1 MHLVTCR
8 HEGRER
14 VGGLHERNVVLLP
27 SDGWPASMLDLI
39 AAGPAFLD
47 RLRQELPRLAARP
60 ELCRTRDRAE
70 LLAPIPRPRKNIMCL
85 GLNYKDHAEE
95 SMRASAIAPGIAL
108 PPASLRSKSLPVEL
122 PEYPVV
128 FTKSPTSVTAPE
140 SNVPAHAG
148 VTHELDWEVELGVVI
163 GTGGRAIPR
172 AEALAHVFGYTVIN
186 DLSARDLQFRHKQ
199 WFLGKSLDG
208 FCPMGP
214 TLVTADEIPDPQAL
228 KLACRVNGVTKQDSS
243 TAQMI
248 FDVATIIETLSRG
261 MTLEPGDV
269 IATGTPAGVGFA
281 RQPPEFLKAG
291 DVVECE
297 IEKIGV
303 LRNCIV

>member
-1 MHLVTCR
+1 MHLVTCLYR
-8 HEGRER
+8 NRER
-14 VGGLHERNVVLLP
+14 IGMLHDGKVALLP
-27 SDGWPASMLDLI
+27 LANFPASMLELI
-39 AAGPAFLD
+39 AAGPALLA
-47 RLRQELPRLAARP
+47 RLRAALPSL
-60 ELCRTRDRAE
+60 TDRVT
-70 LLAPIPRPRKNIMCL
+70 LDQITLRAPIPRPRKNIMCL

-95 SMRASAIAPGIAL
+95 SMRAKG
-108 PPASLRSKSLPVEL
+108 LPVEL

-128 FTKSPTSVTAPE
+128 FTKSPTSVTAPDAT
-140 SNVPAHAG
+140 VPAHAG
-148 VTHELDWEVELGVVI
+148 VTHELDWEVELGVII

-172 AEALAHVFGYTVIN
+172 AQALKHVFGYTVIN

-214 TLVTADEIPDPQAL
+214 VIVTADEIPDPQRL
-228 KLACRVNGVTKQDSS
+228 KLLCRVNGVTKQDSN

-291 DVVECE
+291 DTVECE
-297 IEKIGV
+297 IENIGV
-303 LRNCIV
+303 LRNRII

>member
-1 MHLVTCR
+1 MHLVTCLYR
-8 HEGRER
+8 NRER
-14 VGGLHERNVVLLP
+14 IGILQGNVVVLLP
-27 SDGWPASMLDLI
+27 QQNWPASMLDLI

-47 RLRQELPRLAARP
+47 RLRTELPRLTARVTLN
-60 ELCRTRDRAE
+60 EVE
-70 LLAPIPRPRKNIMCL
+70 LLAPIPRPRKNIICL

-95 SMRASAIAPGIAL
+95 SIRASAIAPGIAL
-108 PPASLRSKSLPVEL
+108 PPASLRSKGLPVEL

-128 FTKSPTSVTAPE
+128 FTKSPTSVTGDGAT
-140 SNVPAHAG
+140 VPAHAG

-163 GTGGRAIPR
+163 GTGGRAISR
-172 AEALAHVFGYTVIN
+172 ARALEHVFGYTVIN
-186 DLSARDLQFRHKQ
+186 DLSARNLQFRHKQ

-228 KLACRVNGVTKQDSS
+228 KLTCRVNGATKQDSS

-248 FDVATIIETLSRG
+248 FDVATIVETLSRG

-291 DVVECE
+291 DTVECE
-297 IEKIGV
+297 IENIGV
-303 LRNCIV
+303 LRNRIG

>member
-1 MHLVTCR
+1 MHLITCH

-14 VGGLHERNVVLLP
+14 VGVLYDRNVVLLP
-27 SDGWPASMLDLI
+27 PDGWPASMLDLI
-39 AAGPAFLD
+39 GAGPAVLD
-47 RLRQELPRLAARP
+47 RLRRELPRLAARP
-60 ELCRTRDRAE
+60 DLCRPRDRVE
-70 LLAPIPRPRKNIMCL
+70 LLAPIPRPRKNIVCL

-95 SMRASAIAPGIAL
+95 SMRAKG
-108 PPASLRSKSLPVEL
+108 LPVEL

-128 FTKSPTSVTAPE
+128 FTKSPTSVTADGAP
-140 SNVPAHAG
+140 VPAHAG
-148 VTHELDWEVELGVVI
+148 ATHELDWEVELGVVI

-172 AEALAHVFGYTVIN
+172 ARAFEHVFGYTVIN

-214 TLVTADEIPDPQAL
+214 ALVTADEIPDPQAL

-248 FDVATIIETLSRG
+248 FDVATIVETLSRG

-281 RQPPEFLKAG
+281 RQPPEFLKPG

-297 IEKIGV
+297 IENIGV
-303 LRNCIV
+303 LRNRIV

>member
-8 HEGRER
+8 HQNRER
-14 VGGLHERNVVLLP
+14 VGVLQGEAIVLLP
-27 SDGWPASMLDLI
+27 QEAGWPASMLDLV
-39 AAGPAFLD
+39 AAGPALLA
-47 RLRQELPRLAARP
+47 RLRAELPRLTTRIAA
-60 ELCRTRDRAE
+60 DKVE

-95 SMRASAIAPGIAL
+95 SARASAIAPGIAL
-108 PPASLRSKSLPVEL
+108 PPTSLWSKNLPVEL
-122 PEYPVV
+122 PEHPVV
-128 FTKSPTSVTAPE
+128 FTKSPTSVTAPGAD
-140 SNVPAHAG
+140 VPAHAG

-163 GTGGRAIPR
+163 GMGGRAIPR
-172 AEALAHVFGYTVIN
+172 AQALAHVFGYTVIN

-214 TLVTADEIPDPQAL
+214 AIVTTDGIPDPQAL
-228 KLACRVNGVTKQDSS
+228 RLACRVNGVAKQSSS
-243 TAQMI
+243 TPQMI
-248 FDVATIIETLSRG
+248 FNLATIVETLSRG

-281 RQPPEFLKAG
+281 RQPPEFLKSG

-297 IEKIGV
+297 IETIGV
-303 LRNCIV
+303 LRNRIV

>member
-1 MHLVTCR
+1 MQLLTCR
-8 HEGRER
+8 YKNQER
-14 VGGLHERNVVLLP
+14 IGVLHDGEVVLLP
-27 SDGWPASMLDLI
+27 STGWPASMIEFI
-39 AAGPAFLD
+39 AAGPALLS
-47 RLRQELPRLAARP
+47 RLRAELPRLTTHTA
-60 ELCRTRDRAE
+60 LSDVE

-108 PPASLRSKSLPVEL
+108 PPASLRSKGLPVEL

-128 FTKSPTSVTAPE
+128 FTKSPTSVTAPG
-140 SNVPAHAG
+140 SVVPAHAG
-148 VTHELDWEVELGVVI
+148 VTHELDWEVELGVII
-163 GTGGRAIPR
+163 GTGGRAISR
-172 AEALAHVFGYTVIN
+172 AQALKHVFGYTVIN

-214 TLVTADEIPDPQAL
+214 AIVTADEIPDPQRL
-228 KLACRVNGVTKQDSS
+228 KLFCRVNGVTKQDSS

-248 FDVATIIETLSRG
+248 FGVATIIETLSRA

-281 RQPPEFLKAG
+281 RQPPEYLKSG
-291 DVVECE
+291 DTVECE

-303 LRNCIV
+303 LRNRIG

>member
-8 HEGRER
+8 HQNRER
-14 VGGLHERNVVLLP
+14 IGVLQDDAIVLLP
-27 SDGWPASMLDLI
+27 QEAGWPVTMLDLI
-39 AAGPAFLD
+39 AGGAALLA
-47 RLRQELPRLAARP
+47 RLRAELPRLTARLAA
-60 ELCRTRDRAE
+60 DQAV
-70 LLAPIPRPRKNIMCL
+70 LLAPIPRPRKNVMCL
-85 GLNYKDHAEE
+85 GLNYRDHAEE
-95 SMRASAIAPGIAL
+95 SMRAKG
-108 PPASLRSKSLPVEL
+108 LPVEL

-128 FTKSPTSVTAPE
+128 FTKSPTSVTAPGAD
-140 SNVPAHAG
+140 VPAHAG
-148 VTHELDWEVELGVVI
+148 VTRELDWEVELGVVL

-172 AEALAHVFGYTVIN
+172 ARALQHVFGYTVIN

-214 TLVTADEIPDPQAL
+214 VLVTADEIPDPQRL
-228 KLACRVNGVTKQDSS
+228 KLSCRVNGVAKQDSS
-243 TAQMI
+243 TDQMI
-248 FDVATIIETLSRG
+248 FDVATIVETLSRA

-281 RQPPEFLKAG
+281 RQPPEFLKPG

-297 IEKIGV
+297 IERIGV
-303 LRNCIV
+303 LRNRIIEADHRPQGRGR

>member
-1 MHLVTCR
+1 MHLITCH

-14 VGGLHERNVVLLP
+14 VGVLYDRNVVLLP
-27 SDGWPASMLDLI
+27 PDGWPASMLDLI
-39 AAGPAFLD
+39 GAGPAVLD
-47 RLRQELPRLAARP
+47 RLRRELPRLAARP
-60 ELCRTRDRAE
+60 DLCRPRDRVE
-70 LLAPIPRPRKNIMCL
+70 LLAPIPRPRKNIVCL

-95 SMRASAIAPGIAL
+95 SMRAKG
-108 PPASLRSKSLPVEL
+108 LPVEL

-128 FTKSPTSVTAPE
+128 FTKSPTSVTADGAP
-140 SNVPAHAG
+140 VPAHAG

-172 AEALAHVFGYTVIN
+172 ARAFEHVFGYTVIN

-214 TLVTADEIPDPQAL
+214 ALVTTDEIPDPQRL
-228 KLACRVNGVTKQDSS
+228 KLFCRVNGVTKQDSS

-248 FDVATIIETLSRG
+248 FDVATIVETLSRG

-281 RQPPEFLKAG
+281 RQPPEFLKPG

-297 IEKIGV
+297 IENIGV
-303 LRNCIV
+303 LRNRIV

>member
-1 MHLVTCR
+1 MHLITCR
-8 HEGRER
+8 HQN
-14 VGGLHERNVVLLP
+14 HERIGVLQNGSIVLLP
-27 SDGWPASMLDLI
+27 QEAGWPTSMLDLI
-39 AAGPAFLD
+39 AGGPTLLA
-47 RLRQELPRLAARP
+47 RLRTELPRLTTRIAA
-60 ELCRTRDRAE
+60 DQAE
-70 LLAPIPRPRKNIMCL
+70 LLAPIPRPRKNVMCL

-95 SMRASAIAPGIAL
+95 SARAKNL
-108 PPASLRSKSLPVEL
+108 PIEL

-128 FTKSPTSVTAPE
+128 FTKSPTSVTAPGAD
-140 SNVPAHAG
+140 VPAHAG

-172 AEALAHVFGYTVIN
+172 AQALAHVFGYTVIN

-214 TLVTADEIPDPQAL
+214 AIVTADEIPDPQAL
-228 KLACRVNGVTKQDSS
+228 RLACRVNGVAKQDSS

-248 FDVATIIETLSRG
+248 FGVATIIETLSRA

-281 RQPPEFLKAG
+281 RQPPEFLKSG

-297 IEKIGV
+297 IENLGV
-303 LRNCIV
+303 LRNRIA

>member
-1 MHLVTCR
+1 
-8 HEGRER
+8 
-14 VGGLHERNVVLLP
+14 
-27 SDGWPASMLDLI
+27 
-39 AAGPAFLD
+39 
-47 RLRQELPRLAARP
+47 
-60 ELCRTRDRAE
+60 
-70 LLAPIPRPRKNIMCL
+70 
-85 GLNYKDHAEE
+85 
-95 SMRASAIAPGIAL
+95 
-108 PPASLRSKSLPVEL
+108 SKGLPVEL

-128 FTKSPTSVTAPE
+128 FTKSPTSVTGPG
-140 SNVPAHAG
+140 SVVPAHVS

-163 GTGGRAIPR
+163 SAGGRAIPR
-172 AEALAHVFGYTVIN
+172 AQALSHVFGYTVIN

-214 TLVTADEIPDPQAL
+214 AIVTADEIPDPQRL
-228 KLACRVNGVTKQDSS
+228 KLFCRVNGVAKQDSS

-248 FDVATIIETLSRG
+248 FDVATIIETLSRA

-291 DVVECE
+291 DTVECE
-297 IEKIGV
+297 IENIGV
-303 LRNCIV
+303 LRNRIG

>member
-1 MHLVTCR
+1 MHLITCR
-8 HEGRER
+8 YENRER
-14 VGGLHERNVVLLP
+14 VGILHDGKVALLP
-27 SDGWPASMLDLI
+27 LTDFPASMLELI
-39 AAGPAFLD
+39 AAGPALLS
-47 RLRQELPRLAARP
+47 RLRAELPRLTARVALN
-60 ELCRTRDRAE
+60 EVE

-95 SMRASAIAPGIAL
+95 SMRA
-108 PPASLRSKSLPVEL
+108 KKLPVEL

-128 FTKSPTSVTAPE
+128 FTKSPTSVTADGAT
-140 SNVPAHAG
+140 VPAHAG

-163 GTGGRAIPR
+163 GAGGRAIPR
-172 AEALAHVFGYTVIN
+172 ARALEHVFGYTVIN

-214 TLVTADEIPDPQAL
+214 AIVTVDEIPDPQRL
-228 KLACRVNGVTKQDSS
+228 KLFCRVNGVTKQDSS

-248 FDVATIIETLSRG
+248 FDVATVIETLSRG

-291 DVVECE
+291 DTVECE
-297 IEKIGV
+297 IENIGV
-303 LRNCIV
+303 LRNRII

>member
-1 MHLVTCR
+1 MQLLTCR
-8 HEGRER
+8 YKNQER
-14 VGGLHERNVVLLP
+14 IGVLHDGEVVLLP
-27 SDGWPASMLDLI
+27 STGWPASMIELI
-39 AAGPAFLD
+39 AAGPALLS
-47 RLRQELPRLAARP
+47 RLRAELPRLTTHTA
-60 ELCRTRDRAE
+60 LSDVE

-108 PPASLRSKSLPVEL
+108 PPASLRSKGLPVEL

-128 FTKSPTSVTAPE
+128 FTKSPTSVTAPG
-140 SNVPAHAG
+140 SVVPAHAG
-148 VTHELDWEVELGVVI
+148 VTHELDWEVELGVII
-163 GTGGRAIPR
+163 GTGGRAISR
-172 AEALAHVFGYTVIN
+172 AQALKHVFGYTVIN

-214 TLVTADEIPDPQAL
+214 AIVTADEIPDPQRL
-228 KLACRVNGVTKQDSS
+228 KLFCRVNGVTKQDSS

-248 FDVATIIETLSRG
+248 FGVATIIETLSRA

-281 RQPPEFLKAG
+281 RQPPEYLKSG
-291 DVVECE
+291 DTVECE

-303 LRNCIV
+303 LRNRIG

>member
-1 MHLVTCR
+1 MHLITCR

-14 VGGLHERNVVLLP
+14 VGVLHDRNVVLLP
-27 SDGWPASMLDLI
+27 PDGWPMSMLDLI

-47 RLRQELPRLAARP
+47 RLRAELPRLAARVTLN
-60 ELCRTRDRAE
+60 EVE

-95 SMRASAIAPGIAL
+95 SMRAKG
-108 PPASLRSKSLPVEL
+108 LPVEL

-128 FTKSPTSVTAPE
+128 FTKSPTSVTGDGAT
-140 SNVPAHAG
+140 VPAHAG

-172 AEALAHVFGYTVIN
+172 ARAFEHVFGYTVIN

-214 TLVTADEIPDPQAL
+214 AIVTADEIPDPQRL
-228 KLACRVNGVTKQDSS
+228 KLFCRVNGIAKQSSS

-248 FDVATIIETLSRG
+248 FDVATIVETLSRG

-303 LRNCIV
+303 LRNRIV

>member
-8 HEGRER
+8 HEG
-14 VGGLHERNVVLLP
+14 HERIGVLHDRDVVLLP
-27 SDGWPASMLDLI
+27 RDGWPASMLELI
-39 AAGPAFLD
+39 GAGLA
-47 RLRQELPRLAARP
+47 RLRAEWPRLAARP
-60 ELCRTRDRAE
+60 DLRRPRDRVE

-85 GLNYKDHAEE
+85 GLNYRDHAEE

-108 PPASLRSKSLPVEL
+108 PPASLRSKGMPVEL

-128 FTKSPTSVTAPE
+128 FTKSPTSVTADGAA
-140 SNVPAHAG
+140 VPAHAG

-163 GTGGRAIPR
+163 GAGGRAIPR
-172 AEALAHVFGYTVIN
+172 ARALAHVFGYTVIN

-214 TLVTADEIPDPQAL
+214 ALVTADEIPDPQAL
-228 KLACRVNGVTKQDSS
+228 KLVCRVNGVVKQSSS

-248 FDVATIIETLSRG
+248 FDVAAIVETLSRG

-297 IEKIGV
+297 IENIGV
-303 LRNCIV
+303 LRNRIA

>member
-1 MHLVTCR
+1 MHLVTCL
-8 HEGRER
+8 HQNRER
-14 VGGLHERNVVLLP
+14 LGVLQDGSVVLLP
-27 SDGWPASMLDLI
+27 QEAGWPASLLDLI
-39 AAGPAFLD
+39 AGGPAFLD
-47 RLRQELPRLAARP
+47 RLRAELPRLAARP
-60 ELCRTRDRAE
+60 GLRVGRGDVTLR
-70 LLAPIPRPRKNIMCL
+70 APIPRPRKNIICL

-95 SMRASAIAPGIAL
+95 SMRA
-108 PPASLRSKSLPVEL
+108 KKLPVEL

-140 SNVPAHAG
+140 SDVPAHTG

-163 GTGGRAIPR
+163 GAGGRAIPR
-172 AEALAHVFGYTVIN
+172 ARALAHVFGYTVIN

-214 TLVTADEIPDPQAL
+214 AIVTADEIPDPQAL

-248 FDVATIIETLSRG
+248 FDVATIVETLSRG

-281 RQPPEFLKAG
+281 RQPPAFLKAG

-297 IEKIGV
+297 IENIGV
-303 LRNCIV
+303 LRNRIV

>member
-1 MHLVTCR
+1 MHLVTCLYR
-8 HEGRER
+8 N
-14 VGGLHERNVVLLP
+14 HERTGILQGDTVVLP
-27 SDGWPASMLDLI
+27 PQQNWPTSMLDLI
-39 AAGPAFLD
+39 AAGPALLQ
-47 RLRQELPRLAARP
+47 RLRTELPHLTARVALN
-60 ELCRTRDRAE
+60 EVE

-95 SMRASAIAPGIAL
+95 SMRAKG
-108 PPASLRSKSLPVEL
+108 LPVEL
-122 PEYPVV
+122 PEYPMV
-128 FTKSPTSVTAPE
+128 FTKNPTSVTAPG
-140 SNVPAHAG
+140 SVVPAHAG
-148 VTHELDWEVELGVVI
+148 VTRELDWEVELGVVI

-172 AEALAHVFGYTVIN
+172 AQALKHVFGYTVIN

-214 TLVTADEIPDPQAL
+214 AIVTADEIPDPQRL
-228 KLACRVNGVTKQDSS
+228 KLFCRVNGVTKQDSN

-248 FDVATIIETLSRG
+248 FDVATIVETLSRA

-281 RQPPEFLKAG
+281 RQPPEFLKTG
-291 DVVECE
+291 DTVECE
-297 IEKIGV
+297 IESIGV
-303 LRNCIV
+303 LRNRIG